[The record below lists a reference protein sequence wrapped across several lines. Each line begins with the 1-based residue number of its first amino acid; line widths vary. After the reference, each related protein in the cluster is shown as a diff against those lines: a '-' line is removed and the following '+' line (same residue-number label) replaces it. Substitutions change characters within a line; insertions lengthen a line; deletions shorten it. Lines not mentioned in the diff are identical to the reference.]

1 MANKQSFTPE
11 EWTQVLESTIL
22 VGIAVSAADPNGL
35 WGALKE
41 ALATSSALA
50 QSNLD
55 PGSNELVKAAV
66 ADIETPE
73 GRSDVQQALRTL
85 FAGAQPAEVVQRS
98 LATLH
103 QVSAILDAKA
113 PGDAAAFKTWLCNI
127 AQKVAEAAVEGSFLG
142 FGGLRVSN
150 SEKATL
156 DQIAKSLG
164 VTV

>member
-50 QSNLD
+50 QSKLD

-66 ADIETPE
+66 ADIENS
-73 GRSDVQQALRTL
+73 GRTVRRSAGAPHALRGCST
-85 FAGAQPAEVVQRS
+85 G
-98 LATLH
+98 
-103 QVSAILDAKA
+103 
-113 PGDAAAFKTWLCNI
+113 
-127 AQKVAEAAVEGSFLG
+127 
-142 FGGLRVSN
+142 
-150 SEKATL
+150 
-156 DQIAKSLG
+156 
-164 VTV
+164 